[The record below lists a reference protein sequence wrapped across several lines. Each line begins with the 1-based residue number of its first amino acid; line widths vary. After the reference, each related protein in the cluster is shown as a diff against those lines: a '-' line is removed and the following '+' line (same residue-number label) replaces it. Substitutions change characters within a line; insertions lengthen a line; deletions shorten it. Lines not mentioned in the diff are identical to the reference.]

1 MIYDHFIGIDRALIK
16 ENALL
21 SRSRVLSSDELTG
34 KVESLTERLR
44 SLGITRQHRIGI
56 LLGNTPLFVCS
67 LLAVAN
73 IRASAVLLSTHFKKY
88 ELENYIKDSYI
99 RFIIS
104 DEKTV
109 DLIGKLNYDKKLAF
123 DEPDSS
129 FGHLKIWELS
139 RQHENSDSIPVP
151 GKWEDKEFTL
161 QFTSGVGGKSKIV
174 PRSYHSVLDEIVNYI
189 KTINLTPGDV
199 VVCPAPFFHAYG
211 LINGF
216 LAPFY
221 QRAAVILMERF
232 IPNDFI
238 SLVKTYKP
246 TIFIGVPF
254 MYDMLAQT
262 YLEREV
268 DFSSLRIC
276 FSAGGKLSGDTA
288 QRFTHR
294 FGVRINQQYGSTET
308 GTMAVNLYPDGF
320 DDVNSVGRPLPGR
333 EMKVV
338 DETDQDVPLGR
349 EGEIKIYSQG
359 TTGGYLH
366 LEELNKQKFKN
377 GWYFTGD
384 IGYMDANGNFFITG
398 RKSFFINV
406 GGLKVDPF
414 EVEQV
419 LSSNPC
425 IKECAVVGNEDKT
438 TNREIVK
445 AFVVPEQ
452 EIDIKDIKRFCK
464 EKLADYKVPRVIEFV
479 KELPKSP
486 TGKILKKYLI
496 AHGN

>member
-1 MIYDHFIGIDRALIK
+1 MNYDHFIGISKELIK
-16 ENALL
+16 REALVFNNRAFSSGELYENVEKLCHTL
-21 SRSRVLSSDELTG
+21 KNFGIGSRHRV
-34 KVESLTERLR
+34 
-44 SLGITRQHRIGI
+44 GI
-56 LLGNTPLFVCS
+56 LFGNTPLFVCS
-67 LLAVAN
+67 LLAVTR
-73 IRASAVLLSTHFKKY
+73 IRASAVLFSTHFKKY

-104 DEKTV
+104 DQKTV
-109 DLIGKLNYDKKLAF
+109 DLIQELSYEKKQVYDESVS
-123 DEPDSS
+123 D
-129 FGHLKIWELS
+129 FGDLKIWELS
-139 RQHENSDSIPVP
+139 RQDETSDMIPVP
-151 GKWEDKEFTL
+151 ENWEDKEFTL

-174 PRSYHSVLDEIVNYI
+174 PRSYLSVLDEIINYVKI
-189 KTINLTPGDV
+189 TNLTSEDV

-221 QRAAVILMERF
+221 QGATAILMERF

-238 SLVKTYKP
+238 KLVKKYKP

-254 MYDMLAQT
+254 MYDMLSQT
-262 YLEREV
+262 YLAQAV

-276 FSAGGKLSGDTA
+276 FSAGGKLSMEVA
-288 QRFTHR
+288 RRFTDR

-308 GTMAVNLYPDGF
+308 GTMSVNLYWDGF

-333 EMKVV
+333 EMKTV
-338 DETDQDVPLGR
+338 DEADQDVPVGK
-349 EGEIKIYSQG
+349 EGEIKIRSLG
-359 TTGGYLH
+359 TTSGYLH

-377 GWYFTGD
+377 GWYLTGD
-384 IGYMDANGNFFITG
+384 IGYMDANGNIFITG

-406 GGLKVDPF
+406 AGLKVDPF
-414 EVEQV
+414 EVERML
-419 LSSNPC
+419 LSNRC
-425 IKECAVVGNEDKT
+425 IKECAVVGKEDKT

-445 AFVVPEQ
+445 AFVVLEQ
-452 EIDIKDIKRFCK
+452 EIDVKDIKGFCK
-464 EKLADYKVPRVIEFV
+464 EKLADYKVPREIEFV

-496 AHGN
+496 ADGD